1 LAEFPLAFRFIAVGA
16 EDVKARIEALFEA
29 YSKGRVTNEEF
40 DRSVR
45 ELHSSLIAKVRAV
58 NMLST
63 AYRAAHP
70 NLMLFS
76 QAMSTLQS
84 VAYRGLSLF
93 NSYMLYQLRLGDASR
108 DAARA
113 KEEAERA
120 ERNYLDLL
128 RQYGEEAPEVLKAKS
143 DWIEAS
149 EKAKEAAEREAR
161 AQQELYIWYGLTA
174 LTAAGMASSIIA
186 NLGKIAAT
194 LTLAKTAL
202 TGLAGAVSAGSI
214 AVAGLV
220 AGLALLAGGLA
231 YSFVNIVQHK
241 DATMSWREAILAS
254 IEGLKGYPPVLRELL
269 TVLTMAA
276 GGWILF
282 AEKASIAL
290 TDTAAKISS
299 WASDVSA
306 KVGGWISEVGAKI
319 GGWASEVGG
328 KISAWVSE
336 ASSKIGGWVSDVGAK
351 ISAWA
356 SETSAKIS
364 CWVTSTVAS
373 FVDWASK
380 GLGEVARFTSSALS
394 SLAGFVAEW
403 GGKISAWVSENAKR
417 FLEAGSTFLK
427 NLSEGIKGGISLVVN
442 ALTNIGGQ
450 IAGFF
455 TNLIGSAWGWGYRL
469 ASSIADGIR
478 AAIGAIIAAAQ
489 EAAKAAEAFLGV
501 RSPAEQGPLK
511 YVEEWGPNLVKTYA
525 EGIRR
530 SLGVLR
536 SAALEA
542 ASSLSVSAP
551 RTSATTIS
559 INVNVSGGSGDVARE
574 VSRRIAYEVSRLIR

>member
-1 LAEFPLAFRFIAVGA
+1 MAEFPLAFRFIAVGA
-16 EDVKARIEALFEA
+16 EDVKSRVEALFEA

-45 ELHSSLIAKVRAV
+45 ELHSSLMAKVRAV

-128 RQYGEEAPEVLKAKS
+128 RQYGEEAPEVHKPKS

-194 LTLAKTAL
+194 LTLAKAAL
-202 TGLAGAVSAGSI
+202 TGLAGALSAGSI
-214 AVAGLV
+214 AVGGLV

-231 YSFVNIVQHK
+231 YSFVNITQHK

-254 IEGLKGYPPVLRELL
+254 IEGLKGYPPVLREFL
-269 TVLTMAA
+269 TVLSMAA

-290 TDTAAKISS
+290 SDAASKIST

-306 KVGGWISEVGAKI
+306 KVGGWISDLGAKI
-319 GGWASEVGG
+319 GGWVSEAGG
-328 KISAWVSE
+328 KIAGWASE
-336 ASSKIGGWVSDVGAK
+336 ASSKIGGWASDVGAK

-356 SETSAKIS
+356 SETSS
-364 CWVTSTVAS
+364 WVTSTVAS
-373 FVDWASK
+373 FVDWTSK
-380 GLGEVARFTSSALS
+380 GLGEVAKFTLGALS

-427 NLSEGIKGGISLVVN
+427 NLSEGIKGGAALIVN
-442 ALTNIGGQ
+442 ALASIGGQ

-455 TNLIGSAWGWGYRL
+455 TNLIASAWSWGYRL

-478 AAIGAIIAAAQ
+478 SAISAIIAAAQ
-489 EAAKAAEAFLGV
+489 EAARAAAAFLGI
-501 RSPAEQGPLK
+501 RSPAEQGPLR
-511 YVEEWGPNLVKTYA
+511 YVEEWGPNLIKTYA

-530 SLGVLR
+530 SLGLLR

-542 ASSLSVSAP
+542 ASSLTVSAP
-551 RTSATTIS
+551 KASITTIS
-559 INVNVSGGSGDVARE
+559 INVNVASGSGDVARE

>member
-1 LAEFPLAFRFIAVGA
+1 MAEFPLAFRFIAVGA
-16 EDVKARIEALFEA
+16 EDVKSRVEALFEA

-45 ELHSSLIAKVRAV
+45 ELHSSLMAKVRAV

-194 LTLAKTAL
+194 LTLAKAAL
-202 TGLAGAVSAGSI
+202 TGLAGALSAGSI
-214 AVAGLV
+214 AVGGLV

-231 YSFVNIVQHK
+231 YSFVNITQHK

-254 IEGLKGYPPVLRELL
+254 IEGLKGYPPVLREFL
-269 TVLTMAA
+269 TVLSMAA

-290 TDTAAKISS
+290 SDAASKIST

-306 KVGGWISEVGAKI
+306 KVGGWISDLGAKI
-319 GGWASEVGG
+319 GGWVSEAGG
-328 KISAWVSE
+328 KIAGWASE
-336 ASSKIGGWVSDVGAK
+336 ASSKIGGWASDVGAK

-356 SETSAKIS
+356 SETSS
-364 CWVTSTVAS
+364 WVTSTVAS
-373 FVDWASK
+373 FVDWTSK
-380 GLGEVARFTSSALS
+380 GLGEVAKFTLGALS

-427 NLSEGIKGGISLVVN
+427 NLSEGIKGGAALIVN
-442 ALTNIGGQ
+442 ALASIGGQ

-455 TNLIGSAWGWGYRL
+455 TNLIASAWSWGYRL

-478 AAIGAIIAAAQ
+478 SAISAIIAAAQ
-489 EAAKAAEAFLGV
+489 EAARAAAAFLGI
-501 RSPAEQGPLK
+501 RSPAEQGPLR
-511 YVEEWGPNLVKTYA
+511 YVEEWGPNLIKTYA

-530 SLGVLR
+530 SLGLLR

-542 ASSLSVSAP
+542 ASSLTVSAP
-551 RTSATTIS
+551 KASITTIS
-559 INVNVSGGSGDVARE
+559 INVNVASGSGDVARE

>member
-1 LAEFPLAFRFIAVGA
+1 
-16 EDVKARIEALFEA
+16 
-29 YSKGRVTNEEF
+29 
-40 DRSVR
+40 
-45 ELHSSLIAKVRAV
+45 
-58 NMLST
+58 
-63 AYRAAHP
+63 
-70 NLMLFS
+70 MLFS

-84 VAYRGLSLF
+84 IAYRGLSLF

-174 LTAAGMASSIIA
+174 LTAAGMASSVIA

-194 LTLAKTAL
+194 LTLAKAAL
-202 TGLAGAVSAGSI
+202 TGLAGALSAGSI
-214 AVAGLV
+214 AVGGLV

-241 DATMSWREAILAS
+241 DATVSWREAILAS

-269 TVLTMAA
+269 TALTMAA

-290 TDTAAKISS
+290 TDAAAKISS
-299 WASDVSA
+299 WASDVTA
-306 KVGGWISEVGAKI
+306 KLGGWISELGARIGGWVSEAGGKI
-319 GGWASEVGG
+319 AGWASE
-328 KISAWVSE
+328 
-336 ASSKIGGWVSDVGAK
+336 ASSMIGSWASDVGAK

-356 SETSAKIS
+356 SESSAKIS
-364 CWVTSTVAS
+364 SWVSSTLAS

-380 GLGEVARFTSSALS
+380 GLGEVAKFTSSALS
-394 SLAGFVAEW
+394 SLSGFVAEW

-427 NLSEGIKGGISLVVN
+427 NLSEGIKGGVSLVVN

-489 EAAKAAEAFLGV
+489 EAARAAAAFLGV
-501 RSPAEQGPLK
+501 RSPAEQGPLR
-511 YVEEWGPNLVKTYA
+511 YVEEWGPNLIKTYA

-530 SLGVLR
+530 SLGILR

-542 ASSLSVSAP
+542 ASSLTVSAP
-551 RTSATTIS
+551 RASPTTIS
-559 INVNVSGGSGDVARE
+559 INVNVASGSGDVARE

>member
-1 LAEFPLAFRFIAVGA
+1 MAEFPLAFRFIAVGA
-16 EDVKARIEALFEA
+16 EDVKSRLEALFEA

-45 ELHSSLIAKVRAV
+45 ELHSSLMAKVRAV

-84 VAYRGLSLF
+84 IAYRGLSLF
-93 NSYMLYQLRLGDASR
+93 NSYMLYQLRLGDAAR
-108 DAARA
+108 DAAKA

-143 DWIEAS
+143 DWVEAS
-149 EKAKEAAEREAR
+149 EKAKEAAESEAR

-194 LTLAKTAL
+194 LTVAKAAL

-231 YSFVNIVQHK
+231 YSFVNIAQHK
-241 DATMSWREAILAS
+241 DATLSWREAILAS

-269 TVLTMAA
+269 TALTMAA

-282 AEKASIAL
+282 AEKTSIAL
-290 TDTAAKISS
+290 SDVAAKISS

-306 KVGGWISEVGAKI
+306 KVGGWVSDAGARTEVWLSEAGGKIADWASEAASRI
-319 GGWASEVGG
+319 GGWASDTG
-328 KISAWVSE
+328 S
-336 ASSKIGGWVSDVGAK
+336 K

-356 SETSAKIS
+356 SEASAKIS
-364 CWVTSTVAS
+364 SWVSSTVAS
-373 FVDWASK
+373 FVDWASRS
-380 GLGEVARFTSSALS
+380 LGEVVRFTSGALS
-394 SLAGFVAEW
+394 SLSGFVAEW

-417 FLEAGSTFLK
+417 LLEAGSTFLK
-427 NLSEGIKGGISLVVN
+427 NLSEGIKGAVALVVN

-455 TNLIGSAWGWGYRL
+455 TNLIGSAWSWGYRL

-489 EAAKAAEAFLGV
+489 EAAKAAAAFLGV
-501 RSPAEQGPLK
+501 RSPAEEGPLR
-511 YVEEWGPNLVKTYA
+511 YVEEWGPNLIRTYA

-530 SLGVLR
+530 SLGILR

-542 ASSLSVSAP
+542 ASSLTASAP
-551 RTSATTIS
+551 RASPTTIS
-559 INVNVSGGSGDVARE
+559 INVNVASGSSDVARE